1 MTNSKEKNQDRKY
14 VITVGR
20 QFGSGGREF
29 ARHIADAFGIGYYDK
44 ELLLEAARHA
54 GVDAGFFERSDEK
67 FPTFTG
73 GGFSFN
79 MGISSMPWY
88 TPSSISDESIYRDM
102 SDVIKGIADRGP
114 CVIVGRSA
122 DYVLRDSGIPTVNLF
137 IHAPMEECV
146 KRILRRR
153 DKLKEQ
159 DAKSLAEKT
168 NKLRANYYNF
178 YTDKRW
184 GMASSYDLC
193 LDSSLLPMEGMVD
206 VLARY
211 IERRMGFNP
220 LGGKE

>member
-1 MTNSKEKNQDRKY
+1 MTNSKEKNQDCKY

-29 ARHIADAFGIGYYDK
+29 ARHIADAFEIGYYDK

-102 SDVIKGIADRGP
+102 SDVIKEIADRGP

>member
-1 MTNSKEKNQDRKY
+1 MTNSKEKNQDCKY

-102 SDVIKGIADRGP
+102 SDVIKEIADRGP

-220 LGGKE
+220 LRGKE

>member
-1 MTNSKEKNQDRKY
+1 MTNSKEKNQDCKY

-102 SDVIKGIADRGP
+102 SDVIKEIADRGP

>member
-1 MTNSKEKNQDRKY
+1 MTDLKEKNDNRKY

-102 SDVIKGIADRGP
+102 SDVIKDIADRGP

-122 DYVLRDSGIPTVNLF
+122 DYVLREHGVTTVNLF
-137 IHAPMEECV
+137 IHAAMDDCV
-146 KRILRRR
+146 KRILRRG

-159 DAKSLAEKT
+159 EARALAEKT

-193 LDSSLLPMEGMVD
+193 LNSSLLTMEGMVD

-211 IERRMGFNP
+211 MERRLGFNP
-220 LGGKE
+220 LSDKE